1 MSTSRPILRL
11 AAGVACAALVPA
23 AGALAAKPA
32 ATAPSGAKATAT
44 ATTALPA
51 ASVRKLQRNLTK
63 LGYFK
68 GRITGFYG
76 PITKAAVA
84 AFQQANGLTADG
96 VAGPLTQ
103 AAIAARLAGKPVPA
117 SAQPAPATAAAA
129 STGPLSVK
137 ELQTDLSMLSFY
149 GGAIDGVMG
158 PATKAALQQLQS
170 AAGLTPDG
178 VLGPATQAA
187 IAHLLQTRG

>member
-1 MSTSRPILRL
+1 MNPSRPILRL

-32 ATAPSGAKATAT
+32 TTASRGATATAT
-44 ATTALPA
+44 ATTTLPA
-51 ASVRKLQRNLTK
+51 ASVRKLQRDLRK

-68 GRITGFYG
+68 GPLSGLYG

-103 AAIAARLAGKPVPA
+103 AAIAARLAGRPVPA
-117 SAQPAPATAAAA
+117 SAQPAPAATAA
-129 STGPLSVK
+129 GPLSVK

-149 GGAIDGVMG
+149 NSAIDGVMG
-158 PATKAALQQLQS
+158 PATKAALEQLQ
-170 AAGLTPDG
+170 ATAGLTPDG
-178 VLGPATQAA
+178 VLGPATKAA
-187 IAHLLQTRG
+187 IAHLLKTRG